1 MKIKLFK
8 RYFKI
13 DNVVYKQL
21 TFRGYSKKN
30 MRPHKISIKRKKN
43 FNLRYQKNKF
53 VLFLKEDGRLDNDL
67 PLDNHISE
75 LIKKFIRTE
84 VFKNL
89 AFNSSISI
97 DNPITLEPS
106 TILIVKVKNFVGD
119 QELFDFGKIISS
131 FKDGNAVSIIWSI
144 DKPFISTLRTVQL
157 RSYVFNKLKSRPKGS
172 KDSAETTFFLDEK
185 FKFSKLDLQRNDA
198 LADGVFL
205 SRDLVNLPANILNTE
220 TFEKELKKFKK
231 IGIKV
236 RVLNE
241 KDIKAIGMNL
251 LFAVGKG
258 SSNPSKVL
266 VLEWKGG
273 KSGTQPTA
281 LVGKGVVFDSGGLSL
296 KSSSGMVDMA
306 MDMAGAAVVAGV
318 IKSVAQSNLK
328 VNLVG
333 LIGLVENMPGPS
345 AMRPGDVIKSLKG
358 DLVQVNNTDA
368 EGRLVLGDLLW
379 YAQQKFKPKR
389 IFDLATLTGAIIV
402 ALGKEYAG
410 VFSNNDK
417 FCDEFLSVCDQSNE
431 KAWRLPL
438 DKKFGDALSSKIT
451 DITNVGGSQ
460 GSSIVAAMFL
470 NNFVK
475 KETPWIHLD
484 VAGVAKNTETIYS
497 KNGATAWGVVALFEY
512 FQRFP

>member
-1 MKIKLFK
+1 
-8 RYFKI
+8 
-13 DNVVYKQL
+13 
-21 TFRGYSKKN
+21 
-30 MRPHKISIKRKKN
+30 MRPHKISIKRKSE
-43 FNLRYQKNKF
+43 FNIKYQKNKC
-53 VLFLKEDGRLDNDL
+53 VLFVYQEGRLDNDL
-67 PLDNHISE
+67 PFDTHISE
-75 LIKKFIRTE
+75 LIKKFIRSE
-84 VFKNL
+84 AFKSLSLNK
-89 AFNSSISI
+89 SISL
-97 DNPITLEPS
+97 DNPLTLKPNS
-106 TILIVKVKNFVGD
+106 ILIVKVKKFVGNR
-119 QELFDFGKIISS
+119 ELFDFGKIINT
-131 FKDGNAVSIIWSI
+131 FKDGNTVSIIWSI
-144 DKPFISTLRTVQL
+144 DKPLTSTAGTIQL
-157 RSYVFNKLKSRPKGS
+157 RSYVFDKLKSGSKRS
-172 KDSAETTFFLDEK
+172 KDSAETIFFVDEK
-185 FKFSKLDLQRNDA
+185 FSFSKLDLQKNDA
-198 LADGVFL
+198 LAEGVFL
-205 SRDLVNLPANILNTE
+205 ARDLVNLPANILNTE
-220 TFEKELKKFKK
+220 KFEKELKKFKQ
-231 IGIKV
+231 IGVKV

-281 LVGKGVVFDSGGLSL
+281 LIGKGVVFDSGGLSL

-333 LIGLVENMPGPS
+333 LIGLVENMPGPNS
-345 AMRPGDVIKSLKG
+345 IRPGDVIKSLKG

-368 EGRLVLGDLLW
+368 EGRLLLGDLLW
-379 YAQQKFKPKR
+379 YAQKKFKPKR
-389 IFDLATLTGAIIV
+389 IFDLATLTGAIII

-417 FCDEFLSVCDQSNE
+417 FCDEFLSICDQSNE

-438 DKKFGDALSSKIT
+438 DKKFGDSLSSKIT

-484 VAGVAKNTETIYS
+484 IAGVAKNTETIFS

-512 FQRFP
+512 FRRFP

>member
-1 MKIKLFK
+1 
-8 RYFKI
+8 
-13 DNVVYKQL
+13 
-21 TFRGYSKKN
+21 
-30 MRPHKISIKRKKN
+30 MRPHKILIKRKKN

-53 VLFLKEDGRLDNDL
+53 VLFLNEERRFEKEL
-67 PLDNHISE
+67 PLDTHISE

-84 VFKNL
+84 AFKNL
-89 AFNSSISI
+89 SFNKSTSL
-97 DNPITLEPS
+97 DNPLTLETNS
-106 TILIVKVKNFVGD
+106 ILIVKVKNSVSNK
-119 QELFDFGKIISS
+119 ELFDFGKIINS
-131 FKDGNAVSIIWSI
+131 FKKGSTVSIIWSI
-144 DKPFISTLRTVQL
+144 DKPLISTARTIQL
-157 RSYVFNKLKSRPKGS
+157 RSYVFDKLKSRAKRS
-172 KDSAETTFFLDEK
+172 KDNAETLFFVDEE
-185 FKFSKLDLQRNDA
+185 FKYSKLDLQKNDA
-198 LADGVFL
+198 LAEGVFL
-205 SRDLVNLPANILNTE
+205 SRDLVNLPANILNTDN
-220 TFEKELKKFKK
+220 FENELKKFKK
-231 IGIKV
+231 LGVKV

-251 LFAVGKG
+251 LFSVGKG

-273 KSGTQPTA
+273 KSGEKPTA
-281 LVGKGVVFDSGGLSL
+281 LIGKGVVFDSGGLSL

-318 IKSVAQSNLK
+318 IRSIAQSNLK

-333 LIGLVENMPGPS
+333 LIGLVENMPGPYS
-345 AMRPGDVIKSLKG
+345 MRPGDVIKSLKG

-368 EGRLVLGDLLW
+368 EGRLLLGDLLW
-379 YAQQKFKPKR
+379 YAQQRFKPKR
-389 IFDLATLTGAIIV
+389 IFDLATLTGAIII

-417 FCDEFLSVCDQSNE
+417 FCEEFLSVCDQSNE

-438 DKKFGDALSSKIT
+438 DQKFGDALSSKIA

-460 GSSIVAAMFL
+460 GSSIIAAMFL

-475 KETPWIHLD
+475 KEMPWIHLD
-484 VAGVAKNTETIYS
+484 IAGVAKNTETIFS
-497 KNGATAWGVVALFEY
+497 KNGASAWGVVSLFEF

>member
-1 MKIKLFK
+1 
-8 RYFKI
+8 
-13 DNVVYKQL
+13 
-21 TFRGYSKKN
+21 
-30 MRPHKISIKRKKN
+30 MRPHKILIKRKKN
-43 FNLRYQKNKF
+43 FNLKFQKNKF
-53 VLFLKEDGRLDNDL
+53 VLLVEEGGRLDNDL
-67 PLDNHISE
+67 PLDTHLSE
-75 LIKKFIRTE
+75 LIKKFTRSE
-84 VFKNL
+84 AFKSLSCNK
-89 AFNSSISI
+89 SISL
-97 DNPITLEPS
+97 DNPLTLKPNS
-106 TILIVKVKNFVGD
+106 ILIVKVEKFVGNK
-119 QELFDFGKIISS
+119 ELFDFGKIINT
-131 FKDGNAVSIIWSI
+131 FKDGNTVSIIWSI
-144 DKPFISTLRTVQL
+144 DKPLTSTARTIQL
-157 RSYVFNKLKSRPKGS
+157 RSYVFDKLKSGSKRS
-172 KDSAETTFFLDEK
+172 KDSAETIFFVDES
-185 FKFSKLDLQRNDA
+185 FSLSKLDLQKNDA
-198 LADGVFL
+198 LAEGVFL

-220 TFEKELKKFKK
+220 KFEKELKKFKK
-231 IGIKV
+231 IGVRV

-258 SSNPSKVL
+258 SRNPSKVL

-273 KSGTQPTA
+273 KSGVKPTA
-281 LVGKGVVFDSGGLSL
+281 LIGKGVVFDSGGLSL
-296 KSSSGMVDMA
+296 KSSSGMVDMS

-318 IKSVAQSNLK
+318 IRSVAQSNLK

-333 LIGLVENMPGPS
+333 LIGLVENMPGPYS
-345 AMRPGDVIKSLKG
+345 MRPGDVIKSLKG

-368 EGRLVLGDLLW
+368 EGRLLLADLLW
-379 YAQQKFKPKR
+379 YTQREFKPKR
-389 IFDLATLTGAIIV
+389 IFDLATLTGAIII

-410 VFSNNDK
+410 VFSNNQK

-438 DKKFGDALSSKIT
+438 DQKFGDALASKIA

-484 VAGVAKNTETIYS
+484 IAGVSKNTETIFS
-497 KNGATAWGVVALFEY
+497 SDGATAWGVVSLFEY

>member
-1 MKIKLFK
+1 
-8 RYFKI
+8 
-13 DNVVYKQL
+13 
-21 TFRGYSKKN
+21 
-30 MRPHKISIKRKKN
+30 MRPHKISIKRKRN
-43 FNLRYQKNKF
+43 FSLKYQKNKF
-53 VLFLKEDGRLDNDL
+53 VLFVDEDGRLDNEV
-67 PLDNHISE
+67 PLNTHISE

-89 AFNSSISI
+89 SFNKSISLH
-97 DNPITLEPS
+97 NPLTLEPNS
-106 TILIVKVKNFVGD
+106 MLIVKVKNFVGNK
-119 QELFDFGKIISS
+119 ELFDFGKLIAT
-131 FKDGNAVSIIWSI
+131 FKEGNALSIIWSI
-144 DKPFISTLRTVQL
+144 DKPLTSAARTIQL
-157 RSYVFNKLKSRPKGS
+157 RSYVFDKLKSESKRN
-172 KDSAETTFFLDEK
+172 KDSAETIFFVDEK
-185 FKFSKLDLQRNDA
+185 FKFSKLDLQKNDA
-198 LADGVFL
+198 LAEGVFL

-220 TFEKELKKFKK
+220 KFEEELKKFRK
-231 IGIKV
+231 IGVKV

-241 KDIKAIGMNL
+241 KDIKVIGMNL

-258 SSNPSKVL
+258 SRNPSKVL

-273 KSGTQPTA
+273 KSGIKPTA
-281 LVGKGVVFDSGGLSL
+281 LIGKGVIFDSGGLSL

-318 IKSVAQSNLK
+318 IRSVAQSNLK

-333 LIGLVENMPGPS
+333 LIGLVENMPGPD

-368 EGRLVLGDLLW
+368 EGRLLLGDLLW
-379 YAQQKFKPKR
+379 YAQQKFEPKR
-389 IFDLATLTGAIIV
+389 IFDLATLTGAIII

-417 FCDEFLSVCDQSNE
+417 FCDDFLSVCDQSNE

-438 DKKFGDALSSKIT
+438 DQKFGDALSSKIA
-451 DITNVGGSQ
+451 DIANVGGSQ

-484 VAGVAKNTETIYS
+484 IAGVAKNTETIFS
-497 KNGATAWGVVALFEY
+497 KNGATAWGVVSLFEF

>member
-1 MKIKLFK
+1 
-8 RYFKI
+8 
-13 DNVVYKQL
+13 
-21 TFRGYSKKN
+21 

-43 FNLRYQKNKF
+43 FNLKYQKNKF
-53 VLFLKEDGRLDNDL
+53 VLFVDEDGRLANNF
-67 PLDNHISE
+67 PLDSHISE
-75 LIKKFIRTE
+75 LIKKFILS
-84 VFKNL
+84 KG
-89 AFNSSISI
+89 FNKLSLNKSISL
-97 DNPITLEPS
+97 DNPLTLEPNS
-106 TILIVKVKNFVGD
+106 ILIVKVRNSVGNK
-119 QELFDFGKIISS
+119 ELFDFGKMINA

-144 DKPFISTLRTVQL
+144 DKPFTSTARTIQL
-157 RSYVFNKLKSRPKGS
+157 RSYVFDKLKSGSKRS
-172 KDSAETTFFLDEK
+172 KDSAETIFFVDEK
-185 FKFSKLDLQRNDA
+185 FKYSKLDLQKNDA
-198 LADGVFL
+198 LAEGVFL

-220 TFEKELKKFKK
+220 KFEKELKKFKK

-266 VLEWKGG
+266 VLEWNGG
-273 KSGTQPTA
+273 KSDMKPTA
-281 LVGKGVVFDSGGLSL
+281 LIGKGVVFDSGGLSL
-296 KSSSGMVDMA
+296 KSSSGMIDMA

-318 IKSVAQSNLK
+318 FKSVAQSKLK

-333 LIGLVENMPGPS
+333 LIGLVENMPGPNS
-345 AMRPGDVIKSLKG
+345 IRPGDVIKSLKG

-368 EGRLVLGDLLW
+368 EGRLLLGDLLW
-379 YAQQKFKPKR
+379 YAQQKFKPKKL
-389 IFDLATLTGAIIV
+389 FDLATLTGAIII

-410 VFSNNDK
+410 VFSNNEK

-438 DKKFGDALSSKIT
+438 DQKFGDALSSNIA

-470 NNFVK
+470 KNFVK

-484 VAGVAKNTETIYS
+484 IAGVAKNTETIFS
-497 KNGATAWGVVALFEY
+497 RNGATAWGVISLFEY